1 MNAKAPAQSRT
12 GAYLNTGKRK
22 GNEYGK
28 HYRYFLER
36 RNL

>member
-22 GNEYGK
+22 ENEYGTSYK
-28 HYRYFLER
+28 LH
-36 RNL
+36 

>member
-22 GNEYGK
+22 GNEYGTSYK
-28 HYRYFLER
+28 LH
-36 RNL
+36 